1 MTILGDALLEVTGA
15 YRINY
20 DILCNTEQAL
30 HAHVCPR
37 YMTEPEEL
45 RKGPP
50 WAYSKRQINQIPF
63 DCTRD
68 KALME
73 QLAEAIQRRLE

>member
-1 MTILGDALLEVTGA
+1 MSVVGDALLEVTGA

-37 YMTEPEEL
+37 YLSEPDEL
-45 RKGPP
+45 RSGPP
-50 WAYSKRQINQIPF
+50 WRYHLNQVNQIPF
-63 DCTRD
+63 DYERD
-68 KALME
+68 KELMAQIAQE
-73 QLAEAIQRRLE
+73 IKRRLE